1 MSDWATLPR
10 FPYTRW
16 RSCQYNQWGLSCSS
30 SHHAGDVYYKGA
42 QLYPTYSGSSPLAA
56 GQAQIS
62 WRDVHRRGSISPHH
76 LASARNLL
84 PPPLLWSTGSRLPPQ
99 LVRQNGVRSI
109 HKIKPCLKVISYA
122 SSHTELSAQPS
133 SSPDVAERLTAAVS
147 TRSLRYQFNHRL
159 TGTDSYRNSSFG
171 HKSLLTSLLSLLH
184 PTWQLPSRQ
193 LDWPHC
199 LRAPEDGSRVP
210 SGPL

>member
-1 MSDWATLPR
+1 MAPRVELRADTHSLNVRLSNSPSLPLHSVEILSIQSMGFKLQLITPCR
-10 FPYTRW
+10 RCVLQ
-16 RSCQYNQWGLSCSS
+16 RSSVVPHIFWFLSSGC
-30 SHHAGDVYYKGA
+30 GA
-42 QLYPTYSGSSPLAA
+42 SPDQLKRCAQEGQHLTPPSG
-56 GQAQIS
+56 IS
-62 WRDVHRRGSISPHH
+62 TEP
-76 LASARNLL
+76 A
-84 PPPLLWSTGSRLPPQ
+84 PPPLLWSTGSRPPPQ

-171 HKSLLTSLLSLLH
+171 HKSLFTSLLSLLH
-184 PTWQLPSRQ
+184 PT
-193 LDWPHC
+193 
-199 LRAPEDGSRVP
+199 
-210 SGPL
+210 